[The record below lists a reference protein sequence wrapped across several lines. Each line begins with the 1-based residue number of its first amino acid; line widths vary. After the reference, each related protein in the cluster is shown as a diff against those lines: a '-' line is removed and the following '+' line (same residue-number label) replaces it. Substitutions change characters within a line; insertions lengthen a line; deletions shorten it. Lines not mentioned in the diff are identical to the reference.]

1 MITPRFSCTQDHNFV
16 IIIMRLVHVKISEV
30 QFVVDGN
37 RITFHAKPYFLRLT
51 FDQEVIEDER
61 AKASFDVDKE
71 EMKVLVPKKNPGEIF
86 TDLDCLTKLM
96 STEVE
101 RKKLVEVLPE
111 TGNENSDDEEDYEVR
126 QTIANTESDT
136 SEFYGF
142 NDEFQNF
149 FAPIQDSHD
158 VAECRIDSTPLDTRI
173 QTMLS
178 SEAEDYINGSDHYL
192 ADYVEGDHIKHL
204 LEQRPSYYS
213 EGMQPPSWEY
223 INNLGCDSISA
234 NQVAGQNVPYN
245 EDDVE
250 MNSQSDDDDDDTT
263 ESSSE
268 AVAAQPQFT
277 NPGDIGRTEFT
288 TGGGLSGYVTTASWD
303 AKEHVVGDDDRENR
317 NVVPVPE
324 NPSMSGG
331 EMNTWEKEELL
342 RLPKKN
348 HLVVR
353 EQQVMGTLIDL
364 LAAYCYDHITTE
376 GEGNTESVWTYTKL
390 SATLS
395 YVVKYP
401 TLKHTVVSFCRRSV
415 TYPIFRSL
423 VLSKRC
429 LFDVA
434 HILSSGDK
442 MKIVRIL
449 LRMKWHVDRD
459 DFKYPLSKLYLSPY
473 AVWIQTVSP
482 DFLRKWGS
490 ALTSAISETKKS
502 DIGLPLEEIE
512 ALGSMTG

>member
-16 IIIMRLVHVKISEV
+16 IIIMRLVHVKISDV
-30 QFVVDGN
+30 QFVVDGK
-37 RITFHAKPYFLRLT
+37 RITFTAKPYFLRLT

-61 AKASFDVDKE
+61 AKATFDVDKE

-86 TDLDCLTKLM
+86 TDLDCLTKLL
-96 STEVE
+96 STEIE
-101 RKKLVEVLPE
+101 RKKLIEVLPGDE
-111 TGNENSDDEEDYEVR
+111 SEDEEEEDYEAR
-126 QTIANTESDT
+126 QNIANTEGDT
-136 SEFYGF
+136 NEFYGF
-142 NDEFQNF
+142 NDEFSNF

-158 VAECRIDSTPLDTRI
+158 IAECKVDSVPLDKRVEM
-173 QTMLS
+173 MLAA
-178 SEAEDYINGSDHYL
+178 EAEDFINGSDHYL
-192 ADYVEGDHIKHL
+192 ADYMEGDHIKEL
-204 LEQRPSYYS
+204 LTQRPTYYTD
-213 EGMQPPSWEY
+213 GMDPPSFEY
-223 INNLGCDSISA
+223 LKGLGASYNT
-234 NQVAGQNVPYN
+234 NQATGQNITCDDDAD
-245 EDDVE
+245 EDMD
-250 MNSQSDDDDDDTT
+250 SQSEEET
-263 ESSSE
+263 ESSSSAE
-268 AVAAQPQFT
+268 PEPAAAVPQFI

-288 TGGGLSGYVTTASWD
+288 TGGALSGYVTTANWD
-303 AKEHVVGDDDRENR
+303 AKEHVVGEDERENR

-324 NPSMSGG
+324 NSTMSGH
-331 EMNTWEKEELL
+331 ELTTWEKEELL

-348 HLVVR
+348 HLVVK
-353 EQQVMGTLIDL
+353 EQEVMCTLIDL

-401 TLKHTVVSFCRRSV
+401 SPKHAVVSFYRRSV
-415 TYPIFRSL
+415 TYPIHRSI

-442 MKIVRIL
+442 MKVVRIL

-459 DFKYPLSKLYLSPY
+459 DFKHPLSKLYLAPY
-473 AVWIQTVSP
+473 AVWLQTVSP

-490 ALTSAISETKKS
+490 ALTSAIMNTTKA
-502 DIGLPLEEIE
+502 DIGLPLEDIE
-512 ALGSMTG
+512 SFGDMTG